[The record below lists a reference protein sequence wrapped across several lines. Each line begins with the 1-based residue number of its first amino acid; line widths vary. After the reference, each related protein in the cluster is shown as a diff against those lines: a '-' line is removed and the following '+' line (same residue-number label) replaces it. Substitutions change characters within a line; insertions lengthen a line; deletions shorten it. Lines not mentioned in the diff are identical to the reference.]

1 MGVMMVLD
9 KTMAVLQWFAGGNR
23 IEGDKDSEWVAGA
36 MQEIQ
41 QFRSLPEIVLLAGSS
56 RFQQAFSE
64 CAYRLAITGHIVLGK
79 HVFKP
84 GADWPLSENER
95 DMIHAVQFRMCEI
108 ANRLHIVNVDSYIGN
123 DTYNLIRHAV
133 KLELPITFHETHVKL
148 LNGEQVTAHH
158 FMQSTKQ
165 RVQFDMA
172 ALGG

>member
-1 MGVMMVLD
+1 MLN
-9 KTMAVLQWFAGGNR
+9 KTFALLEYMA
-23 IEGDKDSEWVAGA
+23 SEPGKWHQHTELYEEALEEVR
-36 MQEIQ
+36 

-64 CAYRLAITGHIVLGK
+64 CAYRLAISGRIVLGK

-84 GADWPLSENER
+84 GNDWPLSENER

-108 ANRLHIVNVDSYIGN
+108 ATRLHIVNVDSYIGT
-123 DTYNLIRHAV
+123 DTYNLIRHAI

-148 LNGEQVTAHH
+148 LNGEQVTTHH
-158 FMQSTKQ
+158 FMQATTQ
-165 RVQFDMA
+165 RVQFELA